1 MSSSESLE
9 KEKQDKMIKNKG
21 KTKSKVIKIKAT
33 KRRGMLMK
41 ITGTIE
47 FPDPESRRAAAK
59 ILQALSPDNLRSME
73 SEISG
78 DKVAVWFHA
87 EKIGSLLATVDD
99 FLMNVKIG
107 EGIEQVL
114 EKEEIASEI

>member
-1 MSSSESLE
+1 
-9 KEKQDKMIKNKG
+9 
-21 KTKSKVIKIKAT
+21 
-33 KRRGMLMK
+33 MK

-47 FPDPESRRAAAK
+47 FPDPESRRSAAR

-73 SEISG
+73 SEIG
-78 DKVAVWFHA
+78 NDKVAVRFHS

-107 EGIEQVL
+107 EGVEQTL
-114 EKEEIASEI
+114 KKEKLILRN

>member
-1 MSSSESLE
+1 M
-9 KEKQDKMIKNKG
+9 
-21 KTKSKVIKIKAT
+21 
-33 KRRGMLMK
+33 GMFMN

-47 FPDPESRRAAAK
+47 FPDPKSRKSAAK

-73 SEISG
+73 SEIRD
-78 DKVAVWFHA
+78 DKVAVRFHS

-107 EGIEQVL
+107 EGIE
-114 EKEEIASEI
+114 EAMGKEDKTRES